1 MTTVLIVDPNKET
14 RLALEAQLSESNQFD
29 RVLSC
34 ANLKTVQLML
44 NQHEV
49 KVMLVDAEQVGDSSL
64 LHNIKDKNP
73 ELGVVLVQGHTGVID
88 STTLQELGAHA
99 QTSRMAAPME
109 IVASVAKALVARL
122 KPSKGLLSKFLKDGK

>member
-64 LHNIKDKNP
+64 LHNIKEKNP
-73 ELGVVLVQGHTGVID
+73 ELGVVLVQGHEGVID
-88 STTLQELGAHA
+88 SATLQELGAHA

>member
-44 NQHEV
+44 SQHEV

-73 ELGVVLVQGHTGVID
+73 ELGVVLVQGHAGVID
-88 STTLQELGAHA
+88 SATLQKLGAHA

-122 KPSKGLLSKFLKDGK
+122 KPSKALLSKFLKDGK

>member
-1 MTTVLIVDPNKET
+1 MTTVLIVDSNKET

-34 ANLKTVQLML
+34 ANLKTVQFML
-44 NQHEV
+44 SHHEV

-64 LHNIKDKNP
+64 LHNIKENNP
-73 ELGVVLVQGHTGVID
+73 ELGVVLLRGHTGVID
-88 STTLQELGAHA
+88 SATLQELGAHA

>member
-34 ANLKTVQLML
+34 ANLTTVQLML
-44 NQHEV
+44 NQLEV

-64 LHNIKDKNP
+64 LHNIKEKNP
-73 ELGVVLVQGHTGVID
+73 ELGVVLVQGHAGVID
-88 STTLQELGAHA
+88 SATLQELGAHA

>member
-64 LHNIKDKNP
+64 LHNIKEKNP
-73 ELGVVLVQGHTGVID
+73 ELGVVLVQGHAGVID
-88 STTLQELGAHA
+88 SATLQELGAHA

>member
-64 LHNIKDKNP
+64 LHNIKEKNP
-73 ELGVVLVQGHTGVID
+73 ELGVVLVQGQTGVID
-88 STTLQELGAHA
+88 SATLQELGAHA